1 LRSQVTEVAK
11 KLKAFGEVYV
21 RDGVVK
27 VVTDEDRLKDL
38 ILYMLQSLNARLATT
53 VGVDTRVLTHNYRVI
68 HIFSIDDL
76 KIYVL
81 VELKVPKERPAVRS
95 ITPLIPGADWSEREV
110 RDLLGI
116 EFKGHPTKEYLIR
129 RPKLWLEHAY
139 PLRKDYPHS
148 KKVLVPSPQYDI
160 EPTKGFSVA
169 IGPYHPALH
178 EPEHFEL
185 VVDGER
191 IVEARYCGF
200 MVHRGIEKLGE
211 SRLDIYQIP
220 FIAERICGICGFTH
234 SVAYTQAVESALGI
248 DPPERAKYIRS
259 ILLEIERVHSHLLWF
274 GVLFHVLGFDTGFMN
289 VWRIREPVMELAELL
304 TGNRKTYGVNKVGGV
319 RRDIDESKVKKVK
332 EVVNRVRKE
341 FTELID
347 KFLNLS
353 EVIERTKGVG
363 VLEVSD
369 AKKLCVVGPNARA
382 SSIDIDTRRDHPYAA
397 YPNAEFKV
405 PVSDGCDVYSR
416 ALVRRDEILESLSI
430 IEQLVSDLPKTPLSV
445 EEVPF
450 KELSEGVGA
459 TEAPRGENVHYVI
472 TGRSRKLFRWRVRAP
487 SYANIPSLLYMLR
500 GQHLAD
506 APAIIAS
513 IDPCFSC
520 TDRVLVINLR
530 YGTKR
535 YVTLRKLRSLGE

>member
-1 LRSQVTEVAK
+1 MRSQVTEVAK

-191 IVEARYCGF
+191 I
-200 MVHRGIEKLGE
+200 
-211 SRLDIYQIP
+211 
-220 FIAERICGICGFTH
+220 CGICGFTH

-369 AKKLCVVGPNARA
+369 AKKLCVVGPTARA